1 METRVAA
8 ISIIVENPESV
19 EKLNALLHEAGKY
32 IIGRMGVPYREKNI
46 SIICLALDAP
56 ADTVNAMTGKIG
68 RLPGVSAKAIY
79 VKTSYANV
87 K

>member
-8 ISIIVENPESV
+8 ISIIVEDPESV
-19 EKLNALLHEAGKY
+19 ERLNAILHEAGEY

-46 SIICLALDAP
+46 NIIMIAINAP
-56 ADTVNAMTGKIG
+56 QDVTSEISGKIG
-68 RLPGVSAKAIY
+68 RLNGVN
-79 VKTSYANV
+79 VKTSYANI

>member
-32 IIGRMGVPYREKNI
+32 IIGRMGVPYRAKGINII
-46 SIICLALDAP
+46 SIAIDAP
-56 ADTVNAMTGKIG
+56 QDDINKLAGAIGRIEGVTAKTVNA
-68 RLPGVSAKAIY
+68 PE
-79 VKTSYANV
+79 
-87 K
+87 

>member
-32 IIGRMGVPYREKNI
+32 IIGRMGVPYREKGI
-46 SIICLALDAP
+46 SIIMIAINAP
-56 ADTVNAMTGKIG
+56 ISTPEQSI
-68 RLPGVSAKAIY
+68 PYES
-79 VKTSYANV
+79 
-87 K
+87 